1 MKITLF
7 ISGGRGFIGRNLI
20 ENLSH
25 KYNILA
31 PTHKELELLDEK
43 KVESYLK
50 KHRIN
55 VVIHAANVGGNRK
68 DQFIPNMLM
77 TNLKIFF
84 NLARCDKYFKKMI
97 FLGSGAEYDKTRDLK
112 KIKETDFD
120 FMIPQDD
127 YGFYKYICS
136 KYIEK
141 SDKIINLRIF
151 GLYGKHEDYKTRFI
165 SNAICK
171 NIFNFPITMRQNV
184 FFDYL
189 YIDDF
194 IKIID
199 YFINND
205 CEYKFYNVGRGE
217 KIDLLTIA
225 KMVNKISGKKSKI
238 VIKKP
243 GLKKEYTCDSSRLVH
258 EVRNLHFT
266 DFEETIKELYEWY
279 KSIKSSLSMNSFLVD
294 K

>member
-1 MKITLF
+1 MKTTLF

-31 PTHKELELLDEK
+31 PTHKELELLDEE

-50 KHRIN
+50 KQRID
-55 VVIHAANVGGNRK
+55 VIIHAANIGGIRK
-68 DQFIPNMLM
+68 TINLQNVIPIDLRM
-77 TNLKIFF
+77 FF
-84 NLARCDKYFKKMI
+84 NLVRCHKFYKKMI
-97 FLGSGAEYDKTRDLK
+97 FLGSGAEYDKSHPLK
-112 KIKETDFD
+112 QVTEENFD
-120 FMIPQDD
+120 KRVPIDD

-141 SDKIINLRIF
+141 VNYITNLRIF
-151 GLYGKHEDYKTRFI
+151 GLYGRYEDYETRFI

-171 NIFNFPITMRQNV
+171 NIFNLPITMRQNV

-189 YIDDF
+189 YINDF

-205 CEYKFYNVGRGE
+205 CKHKFYNTGRGE

-225 KMVNKISGKKSKI
+225 KMVNKISGKKSEI
-238 VIKKP
+238 VIKNP
-243 GLKKEYTCDSSRLVH
+243 GLKNEYTCDNSRLMD
-258 EVRNLHFT
+258 EIRDFHFT